1 MGQLTIRNIDP
12 EIEQTIRQIAKA
24 KGQSLNQVIK
34 EIIYKEF
41 KSSESP
47 AASLKQLAG
56 NWTQKEAAEFE
67 LSIQSCEKIDKDMW
81 E

>member
-24 KGQSLNQVIK
+24 RGQSLNQIIK

-41 KSSESP
+41 KASKSP
-47 AASLKQLAG
+47 ASSLKQLAG
-56 NWTQKEAAEFE
+56 NWFRKEAAEFQH
-67 LSIQSCEKIDKDMW
+67 SIQSCEQIYEDMW
-81 E
+81 K

>member
-41 KSSESP
+41 KSSEPP